1 MTKNID
7 YEKLQL
13 KELKLL
19 AGSRN
24 IECKETKEELIRN
37 LTLYDQDKYVYPT
50 TYDKVSKGFIV
61 GICLKNTKHQIAIG
75 RLIEKG
81 EAKCLKM
88 YCNDRIH
95 YWSPQKL
102 I

>member
-1 MTKNID
+1 MTD
-7 YEKLQL
+7 YTKLPL

-24 IECKETKEELIRN
+24 IDCKETKEELVKN

-50 TYDKVSKGFIV
+50 TYEKSDKGFIV
-61 GICLKNTKHQIAIG
+61 GICLKNSEHQIAIG
-75 RLIEKG
+75 KLIEKG
-81 EAKCLKM
+81 EANSIGR
-88 YCNDRIH
+88 YFNDRIH
-95 YWSPQKL
+95 YWSSQKL